1 VKKIG
6 GDKMKTKKYYNVNNV
21 SYYDTKTNKWLYGH
35 DAIKYMKC
43 IRSDDGNWDL
53 YLDKDSGCIYYVAVV
68 PDCYSGIW
76 GDIKYF
82 KRRYGHDI
90 LA

>member
-1 VKKIG
+1 
-6 GDKMKTKKYYNVNNV
+6 MQTKKYYNVNNV

-43 IRSDDGNWDL
+43 IKSGDGNWDL

-90 LA
+90 PA

>member
-1 VKKIG
+1 
-6 GDKMKTKKYYNVNNV
+6 MQTKKYYNVNNV

-35 DAIKYMKC
+35 DAIKHMKC

-90 LA
+90 PA

>member
-1 VKKIG
+1 
-6 GDKMKTKKYYNVNNV
+6 MKTKKYYNVNNV

-53 YLDKDSGCIYYVAVV
+53 YLDKDSGCIYYVAVT
-68 PDCYSGIW
+68 PSCYSGFW
-76 GDIKYF
+76 GTIKYF
-82 KRRYGHDI
+82 KKRYGDMATI
-90 LA
+90 